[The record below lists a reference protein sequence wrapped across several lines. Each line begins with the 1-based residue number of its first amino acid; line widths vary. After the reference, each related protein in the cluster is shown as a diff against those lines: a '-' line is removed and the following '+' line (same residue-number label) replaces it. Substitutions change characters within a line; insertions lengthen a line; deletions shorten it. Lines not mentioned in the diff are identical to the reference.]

1 MHARPNLLI
10 VDDDV
15 LILECFRY
23 AFAEQ
28 SYSVSTATTA
38 KEAIEL
44 FRQGSFD
51 VVITDI
57 RLLDSTGLKL
67 LQDLHA
73 LDLKIPVILM
83 TGQGTADTAIQA
95 MRKGAFEYLLKPL
108 QLDEVQMVVERALVS
123 SRMSRASATIA
134 VDPLTNDGE
143 QLVGQCPAMQEVYR
157 QIGRVAGQSVTVLIL
172 GESGTGKEVVARAIY
187 QYSKRAE
194 QPFLAINCAAIPE
207 NLLESELFGHERGSF
222 TGAERKRIGKFEQCD
237 GGTLFL
243 DEIGDM
249 TPLTQTKVLRVLQDQ
264 QFERVGGQ
272 EKVCTDVRL
281 IAATNRN
288 LNEMMEQQTFR
299 SDLYYRLNIY
309 TIVLPPLRERSGD
322 LPLLIEYFLRRFS
335 KELGKTVQEV
345 SPEAMQRLADYSWP
359 GNLRELQSVLKH
371 AVIEATGP
379 VLFPEF
385 LPKAFPGRADL
396 LSPPSGEKTAD
407 AYQLENVLIRLIH
420 QQISLKTETLYDDV
434 IQQIERILLVESL
447 HHVDGNISRAATLLG
462 ISRSTLRVK
471 LAALGILLDRSVR
484 MKD

>member
-1 MHARPNLLI
+1 
-10 VDDDV
+10 
-15 LILECFRY
+15 
-23 AFAEQ
+23 
-28 SYSVSTATTA
+28 
-38 KEAIEL
+38 
-44 FRQGSFD
+44 
-51 VVITDI
+51 
-57 RLLDSTGLKL
+57 
-67 LQDLHA
+67 
-73 LDLKIPVILM
+73 
-83 TGQGTADTAIQA
+83 
-95 MRKGAFEYLLKPL
+95 
-108 QLDEVQMVVERALVS
+108 
-123 SRMSRASATIA
+123 
-134 VDPLTNDGE
+134 
-143 QLVGQCPAMQEVYR
+143 
-157 QIGRVAGQSVTVLIL
+157 VTVLIL

-407 AYQLENVLIRLIH
+407 ADQLENVLIRLIH

-484 MKD
+484 MKE

>member
-1 MHARPNLLI
+1 
-10 VDDDV
+10 
-15 LILECFRY
+15 
-23 AFAEQ
+23 
-28 SYSVSTATTA
+28 
-38 KEAIEL
+38 
-44 FRQGSFD
+44 
-51 VVITDI
+51 
-57 RLLDSTGLKL
+57 
-67 LQDLHA
+67 
-73 LDLKIPVILM
+73 
-83 TGQGTADTAIQA
+83 
-95 MRKGAFEYLLKPL
+95 
-108 QLDEVQMVVERALVS
+108 MVVERALVS
-123 SRMSRASATIA
+123 SRMSRRSATIA
-134 VDPLTNDGE
+134 ANPLTNDGD

-222 TGAERKRIGKFEQCD
+222 TGAERKRIGKFEQCH

-264 QFERVGGQ
+264 QFERVGGH

-288 LNEMMEQQTFR
+288 LAEMMEHQTFR
-299 SDLYYRLNIY
+299 SDLYYRLNVY
-309 TIVLPPLRERSGD
+309 TIHLPPLRERNGD

-345 SPEAMQRLADYSWP
+345 SADTLQRLADYSWP

-379 VLFPEF
+379 VLLSEF
-385 LPKAFPGRADL
+385 LPKTFPGRSDSL
-396 LSPPSGEKTAD
+396 LPRPAANTTD
-407 AYQLENVLIRLIH
+407 AVNTTDIDQLENRLLRFIH

-484 MKD
+484 MNE